1 MGVRERNRLAGRAA
15 LRRADAIHCKAC
27 GGRRRIYEDLDNGG
41 YCGDCAPWDYGETG
55 GAGSEERGKTM
66 ADVWRITVDDKVQES
81 SSFTPLDAII
91 KKLISRRKPF
101 KVGFGKLIE
110 KEIPAAGEGAP
121 TAGPV

>member
-1 MGVRERNRLAGRAA
+1 MTYKLPRGHPGRTEAPPGGGWY
-15 LRRADAIHCKAC
+15 CKSC
-27 GGRRRIYEDLDNGG
+27 GRRRRIYEDLDNGG

-66 ADVWRITVDDKVQES
+66 SDVWRLTVDDDVQES
-81 SSFTPLDAII
+81 SSFTPLEAII

-110 KEIPAAGEGAP
+110 EEIPPTGTAPRAGRA
-121 TAGPV
+121 